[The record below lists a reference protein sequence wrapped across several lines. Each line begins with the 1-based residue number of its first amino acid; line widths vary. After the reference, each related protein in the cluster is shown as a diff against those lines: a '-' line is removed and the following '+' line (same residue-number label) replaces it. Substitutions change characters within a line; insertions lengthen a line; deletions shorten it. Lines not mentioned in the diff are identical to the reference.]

1 VKDDY
6 SLIFTAEIYNMKFA
20 RLLILLFAVS
30 ALAPS
35 CRKGPED
42 PLLSLRSRKAR
53 ISKDWQAYSYF
64 FNGEERLRATTVTVT
79 DRGVCGDQTLTV
91 IDSLEIFKSFS
102 KTGEF
107 RSERYS
113 TKNQVS
119 TTAVSSPACNI
130 FNFSNENEGTKITTG
145 YWNFTGG
152 VGNTSAREQIF
163 IYEAETQVGLIW
175 DIVRLASD
183 ELKIRRRYII
193 PGQSTFTVEEIWFRP
208 KIE

>member
-1 VKDDY
+1 VKDEY
-6 SLIFTAEIYNMKFA
+6 SLIFVKEIYIMKFA
-20 RLLILLFAVS
+20 RILILLFAVS
-30 ALAPS
+30 AFTPS

-64 FNGEERLRATTVTVT
+64 FNGVETLRANTNTTT
-79 DRGVCGDQTLTV
+79 DRGECGNQTV
-91 IDSLEIFKSFS
+91 NRIDSLEIFMTFS

-107 RSERYS
+107 KSQRFIYS
-113 TKNQVS
+113 KEVSSIAVS
-119 TTAVSSPACNI
+119 TPTCNI
-130 FNFSNENEGTKITTG
+130 FNFTDIDEDTQITTG

-152 VGNTSAREQIF
+152 VGNTSSREQIF
-163 IYEAETQVGLIW
+163 IYEEETQVGLIW
-175 DIVRLASD
+175 DIVRLANE

-208 KIE
+208 KVE